1 MKYNKSAKEVICFFL
16 AFLIA
21 FFTIQINFSVP
32 NEETQKKCEIALQQY
47 LDAPLNHFSNDIKI
61 SIKDAK
67 ITATQPFSF
76 VFATAKLNSEGIYEF
91 ETRTYLLVFVFT
103 QIILIV
109 LLACLLYAILI
120 GVTTISAVLFKKTS
134 EYLKYS
140 FCFVQKA
147 IKKIYDYFHKKRLQ
161 KQLKEYETPE
171 YQRIYQIGYNAGY
184 ANGFADG
191 SLEAN
196 TLRPDC

>member
-1 MKYNKSAKEVICFFL
+1 MKYKKSIKEYICFFI

-32 NEETQKKCEIALQQY
+32 NEETEEKCEIALQQY
-47 LDAPLNHFSNDIKI
+47 LEAPLNHFSNDIEI

-103 QIILIV
+103 QIIFLV
-109 LLACLLYAILI
+109 LLSCLIYTTLI
-120 GVTTISAVLFKKTS
+120 SIATISVVLFTKTA
-134 EYLKYS
+134 EYLKY
-140 FCFVQKA
+140 FFIFVKKA

-161 KQLKEYETPE
+161 KQLKEYENPE

-184 ANGFADG
+184 ANGFAEG